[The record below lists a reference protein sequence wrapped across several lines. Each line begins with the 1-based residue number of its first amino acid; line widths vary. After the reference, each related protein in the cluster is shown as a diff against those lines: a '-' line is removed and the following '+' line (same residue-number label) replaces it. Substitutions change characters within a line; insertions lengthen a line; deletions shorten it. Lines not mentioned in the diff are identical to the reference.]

1 MWFAVLSVARKFY
14 KSRNGK
20 NSQPGSP
27 IAPGARRSFGA
38 PLFLSILAAIIATIA
53 MVLAILAV
61 FAGNKP
67 SNMTDYYVFRL
78 NTSRIGQNLIQEV
91 DNEIMSVKFD
101 LKRELPAP
109 AMATATSIV
118 TPKTQIISA
127 PTTLITMAPRG
138 VLDGVGEGIDD
149 ATAKA
154 GSLKSDAGSA
164 LSSKASAVESA
175 ATSKASAVKS
185 AAESKANSAM
195 GSLQTKVV
203 EAINDAYDGILDEL
217 DLSDFYDVHISSTC
231 RGTYKYKDGKNETVS
246 VGKPAKDDDDDDKKV
261 CAHVDSCEKHSAL
274 DPMGLIRVLYWAGIA
289 LTVVSVLLGW
299 AAVFMKSRKMA
310 IFNCLATL
318 PAFLFLVL
326 ASAVTHGIGMG
337 AAKFINFIGGEIGV
351 RGYKGGKFIA
361 LTWACTALLLAN
373 GLLWGFLVVLRG
385 RAEKSAHNAPEYS
398 SSSGSGLGSRSF
410 RCKRDRPDR
419 TSQIIMEPVTR
430 PPPSHDAHG
439 QQWI

>member
-1 MWFAVLSVARKFY
+1 MWFAVLSIARKFY

-20 NSQPGSP
+20 TSQPGSP
-27 IAPGARRSFGA
+27 IAPGARRSLGA

-67 SNMTDYYVFRL
+67 SNMSDYYVFRL

-91 DNEIMSVKFD
+91 DNKIMSVKFD

-109 AMATATSIV
+109 AAATATPVV
-118 TPKTQIISA
+118 TPRTPITSA
-127 PTTLITMAPRG
+127 PTTLITMAPRDIADD
-138 VLDGVGEGIDD
+138 VSKKAGEI
-149 ATAKA
+149 TSKA
-154 GSLKSDAGSA
+154 GSLKGDAKSA
-164 LSSKASAVESA
+164 ISSKASAVESA
-175 ATSKASAVKS
+175 VTSKASAIES
-185 AAESKANSAM
+185 AAQSKANSAM

-203 EAINDAYDGILDEL
+203 EAINDAYDGIIDEL

-231 RGTYKYKDGKNETVS
+231 KGTYKYKDGKNETVS
-246 VGKPAKDDDDDDKKV
+246 AGKPAKDNDDKEV
-261 CAHVDSCEKHSAL
+261 SAHVDSCEKHSAL

-299 AAVFMKSRKMA
+299 AGVFLKSRKMA

-351 RGYKGGKFIA
+351 RGYKGGK
-361 LTWACTALLLAN
+361 
-373 GLLWGFLVVLRG
+373 
-385 RAEKSAHNAPEYS
+385 
-398 SSSGSGLGSRSF
+398 
-410 RCKRDRPDR
+410 
-419 TSQIIMEPVTR
+419 
-430 PPPSHDAHG
+430 
-439 QQWI
+439 

>member
-1 MWFAVLSVARKFY
+1 MWFAVLSIARKFY

-78 NTSRIGQNLIQEV
+78 NTSRIGQNLIEEV
-91 DNEIMSVKFD
+91 DNKIMSVKFD

-109 AMATATSIV
+109 AMATASSIV
-118 TPKTQIISA
+118 TPRTQIVSA

-138 VLDGVGEGIDD
+138 AGDDFTEAAGEL
-149 ATAKA
+149 TSKA

-164 LSSKASAVESA
+164 ISSKASAVESA

-185 AAESKANSAM
+185 AVESKANSAM

-203 EAINDAYDGILDEL
+203 EAINDAYGGIIDEL

-231 RGTYKYKDGKNETVS
+231 KGTYKYKDGKNETVS
-246 VGKPAKDDDDDDKKV
+246 VGKPAKDDEDKKIY
-261 CAHVDSCEKHSAL
+261 AHIDSCEKHSAL

-299 AAVFMKSRKMA
+299 AGVFMKSRKMA

-385 RAEKSAHNAPEYS
+385 RAEKSAHNVPEYG
-398 SSSGSGLGSRSF
+398 SSSGFGLGSRSF
-410 RCKRDRPDR
+410 RSKRDRPDR

-430 PPPSHDAHG
+430 PQPSHDAHG

>member
-1 MWFAVLSVARKFY
+1 MWFAVLSIARKFY

-78 NTSRIGQNLIQEV
+78 NTSRIGQNLIEEV
-91 DNEIMSVKFD
+91 DNKIMSVKFD

-109 AMATATSIV
+109 AMATASSIV
-118 TPKTQIISA
+118 TPRTQIVSA

-138 VLDGVGEGIDD
+138 AGDDFTEAAGEL
-149 ATAKA
+149 TSKA

-164 LSSKASAVESA
+164 ISSKASAVESA

-185 AAESKANSAM
+185 AVESKANSAM

-203 EAINDAYDGILDEL
+203 EAINDAYGGIIDEL

-231 RGTYKYKDGKNETVS
+231 KGTYKYKDGKNETVS
-246 VGKPAKDDDDDDKKV
+246 VGKPAKDDEDKKIY
-261 CAHVDSCEKHSAL
+261 AHIDSCEKHSAL

-299 AAVFMKSRKMA
+299 AGVFMKSRKMA

-385 RAEKSAHNAPEYS
+385 RAEKSAHTVPEHG
-398 SSSGSGLGSRSF
+398 SSSGLGLGSRSF
-410 RCKRDRPDR
+410 RSKRDRPDR
-419 TSQIIMEPVTR
+419 TSQIVMEPVTR

>member
-1 MWFAVLSVARKFY
+1 MWFAVLSIARKFY

-27 IAPGARRSFGA
+27 IAPGARKSFGA

-78 NTSRIGQNLIQEV
+78 NTSRIGQNLIEEV
-91 DNEIMSVKFD
+91 DNKIMSVKFD

-127 PTTLITMAPRG
+127 PTTLITMAPRS
-138 VLDGVGEGIDD
+138 VLDSVGEGFDD

-154 GSLKSDAGSA
+154 GSLKSDAGSV

-231 RGTYKYKDGKNETVS
+231 KGMYKYKDGKNETVS
-246 VGKPAKDDDDDDKKV
+246 VGKPAKDDDDDKKV
-261 CAHVDSCEKHSAL
+261 YAHVDSCEKHSAL

-299 AAVFMKSRKMA
+299 AGVFMKSRKMA
-310 IFNCLATL
+310 IFNCLVTL

-385 RAEKSAHNAPEYS
+385 RAEKSAHTVPEYG
-398 SSSGSGLGSRSF
+398 SSSGNGLGSRSF
-410 RCKRDRPDR
+410 RSKRDRPDR

>member
-1 MWFAVLSVARKFY
+1 MWFAVLSIARKFY

-67 SNMTDYYVFRL
+67 SNMSDYYVFRL

-91 DNEIMSVKFD
+91 DNKIMSVKFD

-109 AMATATSIV
+109 AMATATPIV
-118 TPKTQIISA
+118 TPRTQIASA
-127 PTTLITMAPRG
+127 PTTLITMAPRDITDDFDKG
-138 VLDGVGEGIDD
+138 VDD

-154 GSLKSDAGSA
+154 GSLKSDAGAAISSKASVVESA
-164 LSSKASAVESA
+164 VTSKASAVESA
-175 ATSKASAVKS
+175 AK
-185 AAESKANSAM
+185 SKANSAM

-203 EAINDAYDGILDEL
+203 EAINDAYDGIIDEL

-231 RGTYKYKDGKNETVS
+231 KGTYKYKDGKNETVS
-246 VGKPAKDDDDDDKKV
+246 AGKPAKDDADKENYP
-261 CAHVDSCEKHSAL
+261 HVDSCEKHSAL

-289 LTVVSVLLGW
+289 LTVVAVLLGW
-299 AAVFMKSRKMA
+299 AGIFLKSRKIA

-385 RAEKSAHNAPEYS
+385 RAEKSAHSVPEYG
-398 SSSGSGLGSRSF
+398 SSSGLGLGSRSF
-410 RCKRDRPDR
+410 RSKRGRPDR

-430 PPPSHDAHG
+430 PQPSHDAYG

>member
-1 MWFAVLSVARKFY
+1 MWFAVLSIARKFY

-78 NTSRIGQNLIQEV
+78 NTSRIGQNLIEEV
-91 DNEIMSVKFD
+91 DNKIMSVKFD

-109 AMATATSIV
+109 AMATASSIV
-118 TPKTQIISA
+118 TPRTQIVSA

-138 VLDGVGEGIDD
+138 AGDDFTEAAGEL
-149 ATAKA
+149 TSKA

-164 LSSKASAVESA
+164 ISSKASAVESA

-203 EAINDAYDGILDEL
+203 DAINDAYDGIIDEL

-231 RGTYKYKDGKNETVS
+231 KGTYKYKDGKNETVS
-246 VGKPAKDDDDDDKKV
+246 VGKPAKDDEDKKIY
-261 CAHVDSCEKHSAL
+261 AHVDSCEKHSAL

-299 AAVFMKSRKMA
+299 TGVFMQSRKMA

-385 RAEKSAHNAPEYS
+385 RAEKSAHNVPEYG
-398 SSSGSGLGSRSF
+398 SSSGFGLGSRSF
-410 RCKRDRPDR
+410 RSKRDRPDR

-430 PPPSHDAHG
+430 PQPSHDAHG

>member
-1 MWFAVLSVARKFY
+1 MWFAVLSIARKFY

-20 NSQPGSP
+20 NSLPGSP
-27 IAPGARRSFGA
+27 IAPGAQRSFGA
-38 PLFLSILAAIIATIA
+38 PLFLSILAAIVATIA

-78 NTSRIGQNLIQEV
+78 NTSRIGQNLIEEV
-91 DNEIMSVKFD
+91 DNKIMSVKFD

-118 TPKTQIISA
+118 TPRTQIISA

-138 VLDGVGEGIDD
+138 TVDEITEGVGEF
-149 ATAKA
+149 TSKA

-164 LSSKASAVESA
+164 ISSKASAVESA

-231 RGTYKYKDGKNETVS
+231 KGTYKYKDGKNETVS

-261 CAHVDSCEKHSAL
+261 YAHIDSCEKHSAL

-299 AAVFMKSRKMA
+299 TAVFMKSRKMA

-326 ASAVTHGIGMG
+326 ASAITHGIGMG

-385 RAEKSAHNAPEYS
+385 RAEKSAHNVPEYG
-398 SSSGSGLGSRSF
+398 SSSGIGLGSRSF
-410 RCKRDRPDR
+410 RSKRDRPDR
-419 TSQIIMEPVTR
+419 TSQIIMEPVAR
-430 PPPSHDAHG
+430 PPPSHDAQG

>member
-1 MWFAVLSVARKFY
+1 MWFAVLSIARKFY

-20 NSQPGSP
+20 NSMPSSP
-27 IAPGARRSFGA
+27 VAPGARKSLGA

-67 SNMTDYYVFRL
+67 SNMSDYYVFRL
-78 NTSRIGQNLIQEV
+78 NTSRIGQNLIEKV
-91 DNEIMSVKFD
+91 DNKIMSVKFD

-109 AMATATSIV
+109 AMVTATPIV
-118 TPKTQIISA
+118 TPRTQIFSA
-127 PTTLITMAPRG
+127 PTTLITMAPRDIG
-138 VLDGVGEGIDD
+138 DDIDKEVGEI
-149 ATAKA
+149 TSKA

-164 LSSKASAVESA
+164 ISSKASAVESA
-175 ATSKASAVKS
+175 VTSKASAVES
-185 AAESKANSAM
+185 AAKSKANSAM

-203 EAINDAYDGILDEL
+203 EAINDAYDGIIDEL

-231 RGTYKYKDGKNETVS
+231 KGTYKYEDGKNETVR
-246 VGKPAKDDDDDDKKV
+246 VGKLGKDDDDDKEV
-261 CAHVDSCEKHSAL
+261 SAHVDSCEKHSAL

-299 AAVFMKSRKMA
+299 AGVVMKSRKMA

-385 RAEKSAHNAPEYS
+385 RAEKSAHNVPEYG
-398 SSSGSGLGSRSF
+398 SSSGIGLGSRSL
-410 RCKRDRPDR
+410 RSKRDRPDR

>member
-1 MWFAVLSVARKFY
+1 MWFAVLSIARKFY

-78 NTSRIGQNLIQEV
+78 NTSRIGQNLIEEV
-91 DNEIMSVKFD
+91 DNKIMSVKFD

-231 RGTYKYKDGKNETVS
+231 KGTYKYKDGKNETVS
-246 VGKPAKDDDDDDKKV
+246 VGKPAKDDEEKKV
-261 CAHVDSCEKHSAL
+261 YAHVDSCEKHSAL

-299 AAVFMKSRKMA
+299 AGVFMKSRKMA

-337 AAKFINFIGGEIGV
+337 AAKFINFIGSDIGV

-385 RAEKSAHNAPEYS
+385 RAEKSAHNFPEYG
-398 SSSGSGLGSRSF
+398 SSSGIGLGSRSF
-410 RCKRDRPDR
+410 RSKRDRPDR
-419 TSQIIMEPVTR
+419 TSQIIMEPVAR
-430 PPPSHDAHG
+430 PPPSHDAHV

>member
-1 MWFAVLSVARKFY
+1 MWFAVLSIARKFY

-67 SNMTDYYVFRL
+67 SNMSDYYVFRL

-91 DNEIMSVKFD
+91 DNKIMSVKFD

-109 AMATATSIV
+109 AMATATPIV
-118 TPKTQIISA
+118 TPRTQIASA
-127 PTTLITMAPRG
+127 PTTLITMAPRDIADDFDKG
-138 VLDGVGEGIDD
+138 VDD

-154 GSLKSDAGSA
+154 GSLKSDAGA
-164 LSSKASAVESA
+164 AISSKASAVESA
-175 ATSKASAVKS
+175 VTSKASAVES
-185 AAESKANSAM
+185 AAKSKANSAM

-203 EAINDAYDGILDEL
+203 EAINDAYDGIIDEL

-231 RGTYKYKDGKNETVS
+231 KGTYKYKDGKNETVIA
-246 VGKPAKDDDDDDKKV
+246 GKPAKDDADKEIYP
-261 CAHVDSCEKHSAL
+261 HVDSCEKHSAL

-289 LTVVSVLLGW
+289 LTVVAVLLGW
-299 AAVFMKSRKMA
+299 AGIFLKSRKIA

-385 RAEKSAHNAPEYS
+385 RAEKSAHSVPEYGT
-398 SSSGSGLGSRSF
+398 SSGFGLGSRSF
-410 RCKRDRPDR
+410 RSKRERPDR

-430 PPPSHDAHG
+430 PQPSHDAHG

>member
-1 MWFAVLSVARKFY
+1 MWFAVLSIARKFY

-27 IAPGARRSFGA
+27 IAPGARKSFGA

-78 NTSRIGQNLIQEV
+78 NTSRIGQNLIEEV
-91 DNEIMSVKFD
+91 DNKIMSVKFD

-109 AMATATSIV
+109 AMATATSIM
-118 TPKTQIISA
+118 TPRTQIVSA
-127 PTTLITMAPRG
+127 PTTLITMAPRDF
-138 VLDGVGEGIDD
+138 LDGISEGIDD

-203 EAINDAYDGILDEL
+203 EAIKDAYDGIIDEL

-231 RGTYKYKDGKNETVS
+231 KGTYKYKDGKDETVS
-246 VGKPAKDDDDDDKKV
+246 PGKPAKDDEDKQIY
-261 CAHVDSCEKHSAL
+261 AHVDSCEKHSAL

-289 LTVVSVLLGW
+289 LTIVSVLLGW
-299 AAVFMKSRKMA
+299 AGVFMKSRKMA

-385 RAEKSAHNAPEYS
+385 RAEKSTHTVPEYG
-398 SSSGSGLGSRSF
+398 SSSGLGLGSRSF
-410 RCKRDRPDR
+410 RSKRDRPDR